1 MNASTMN
8 LMVNGKSHEHQ
19 GRGTIESLL
28 KELGADRERVAIM
41 INDNIINCN
50 ERDSITLKNGDR
62 IEVLTFAG
70 GG

>member
-8 LMVNGKSHEHQ
+8 LIVNGKPHEHQ
-19 GRGTIESLL
+19 VPGTIKSLL

-41 INDNIINCN
+41 INDDIINCN
-50 ERDSITLKNGDR
+50 NRDSVTFKAGDR